1 MIEIIRETDSLE
13 RALRAE
19 TAVLYKY
26 SPSCAVSAV
35 AATQIGRFAEEHPD
49 VPVYKI
55 DVVASKDL
63 ALESSERLNVPHRSP
78 QVILMRNGRSVWEA
92 SHYGIRATR
101 LANMLEDTA

>member
-1 MIEIIRETDSLE
+1 MIEFITEAGALE

-35 AATQIGRFAEEHPD
+35 AATQIDRFADEHPD
-49 VPVYKI
+49 TPVYKL
-55 DVVASKDL
+55 DVVARKDL
-63 ALESSERLNVPHRSP
+63 ALVVADRLDVRHQSP
-78 QVILMRNGRSVWEA
+78 QVILMRNGRPVWQA

-101 LANMLEDTA
+101 LANMLEDTV

>member
-1 MIEIIRETDSLE
+1 MIELITEADTLE

-35 AATQIGRFAEEHPD
+35 AATQIGRFADEHPD
-49 VPVYKI
+49 IPVYKL
-55 DVVASKDL
+55 DVVANKDL
-63 ALESSERLNVPHRSP
+63 ALESAERLNVRHQSP

-101 LANMLEDTA
+101 LANVLEDTT